1 MTPIANIHRSSK
13 AFYCSLQYIY
23 YFIGRYLLWILMV
36 IFFFWTAISFFICF
50 VLFWVSCS
58 LLQRNTL
65 ACQGLRIEEG
75 SIKHRREALF
85 GIFMPWWRVKDSIW
99 LHFAIS
105 KILQP
110 VGNRERAEARARARE
125 ESQSPL
131 CLGSS
136 PRVSV
141 LCLACSQDFARAGP
155 LLPSGRAD
163 SLITSALHWCGC
175 QDQC

>member
-75 SIKHRREALF
+75 SIKYRREALF
-85 GIFMPWWRVKDSIW
+85 GIFVPWWRVKDSIW

-105 KILQP
+105 RSFSLWGI
-110 VGNRERAEARARARE
+110 GREQKPEPE
-125 ESQSPL
+125 LGKSPL

>member
-1 MTPIANIHRSSK
+1 MK
-13 AFYCSLQYIY
+13 GKGQY
-23 YFIGRYLLWILMV
+23 L
-36 IFFFWTAISFFICF
+36 
-50 VLFWVSCS
+50 
-58 LLQRNTL
+58 
-65 ACQGLRIEEG
+65 
-75 SIKHRREALF
+75 
-85 GIFMPWWRVKDSIW
+85 

-110 VGNRERAEARARARE
+110 VGNCERAEARARVRE

-131 CLGSS
+131 CVGSS

-163 SLITSALHWCGC
+163 GLITSTLR
-175 QDQC
+175 